1 MSAGLRRL
9 AVCLALLAVMAVP
22 ARAAAFDHAAWDAL
36 LGRYVDEQGRVA
48 YRDLAA
54 NDRPAFT
61 AYLAALAAA
70 QPNGWSRDEQLAFW
84 LNAYNAAIVNAVLA
98 GRTAE
103 SLWSRYGLFYRY
115 ELELAGKART
125 PDAIENAII
134 RPAGEPRIHFAL
146 VCASTSCP
154 KLRRQAWT
162 AATLDPD
169 LDAAA
174 RAFLR
179 DPARNQISPGR
190 APIRL
195 SSIFK
200 WFREDFGGSDDSV
213 RAFVARYLDEP
224 DRAWLLEQKPEIE
237 YLDYDWT
244 LNAQPGQRP

>member
-1 MSAGLRRL
+1 MVGA
-9 AVCLALLAVMAVP
+9 
-22 ARAAAFDHAAWDAL
+22 ARAAAFDDGAWTRL
-36 LGRYVDEQGRVA
+36 LERYVDEQGRVA

-54 NDRPAFT
+54 QDRPALA

-70 QPNGWSRDEQLAFW
+70 QPNAWSRDERLAFW
-84 LNAYNAAIVNAVLA
+84 LNAYNAAIVNAVLD

-103 SLWSRYGLFYRY
+103 TLLSRYGLFYRY
-115 ELELAGKART
+115 EIDVAGEART
-125 PDAIENAII
+125 PDAIENTIV

-154 KLRRQAWT
+154 RLQRRAWT
-162 AATLDPD
+162 ADGLDAD

-179 DPARNQISPGR
+179 DPARNQIR
-190 APIRL
+190 AGAPAIRL

-200 WFREDFGGSDDSV
+200 WFRDDFGGSDAAV
-213 RAFVARYLDEP
+213 RAFVARYVDDPE
-224 DRAWLLEQKPEIE
+224 RAYLLEQKPAIE

-244 LNAQPGQRP
+244 LNAQPGQSPP